1 MFYMTLVLKR
11 YRLDLLQSRD
21 DGVPW
26 ELSRGERYIRVAAVQ
41 QILYRGKLV
50 AGEPEG
56 GKEVADVERG
66 EFAICGQREDVA
78 VDAARERGVRS
89 E

>member
-1 MFYMTLVLKR
+1 MFYIISIMKR

-26 ELSRGERYIRVAAVQ
+26 ELSRCERDIRVAAVE

-56 GKEVADVERG
+56 GEEVADVERG
-66 EFAICGQREDVA
+66 EFAICGQRENVA
-78 VDAARERGVRS
+78 VDAARE
-89 E
+89 

>member
-1 MFYMTLVLKR
+1 MTLHLKR

-21 DGVPW
+21 DGVPG
-26 ELSRGERYIRVAAVQ
+26 ELSRCKRDICVAAVE

-50 AGEPEG
+50 TGEPEG

-66 EFAICGQREDVA
+66 EFAICGQRENVA
-78 VDAARERGVRS
+78 VDTARERGVRS